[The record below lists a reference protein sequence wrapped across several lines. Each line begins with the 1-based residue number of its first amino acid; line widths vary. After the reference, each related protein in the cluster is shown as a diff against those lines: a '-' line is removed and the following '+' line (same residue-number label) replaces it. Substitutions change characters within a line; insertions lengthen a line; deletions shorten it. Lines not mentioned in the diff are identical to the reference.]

1 MTRSTT
7 GKIVRAGS
15 SERGT
20 GVAGV
25 RVEPLD
31 AALGAQVH
39 GIDARSVDPG
49 EAALLREAL
58 TEHHVL
64 VLRDQDL
71 DDDQQSRFAEIW
83 GELFVDPV
91 SQLVGA
97 PKAVSYIQDDASRPP
112 AEFPW
117 HTDMSWL
124 ATPPACAVL
133 NARVIPPTGGDT
145 LWVDLCAAYD
155 SLSPTMRQRVGG
167 LRLCH
172 RPLPRF
178 FETVRRHHGDQVTDQ
193 LVADHPPL
201 EHPLVRTHP
210 VSGRPALFVCPLYGD
225 RIAGLSDDE
234 SGEVLAELHE
244 RLEDESL
251 QVRWRWRTHD
261 LVVWDEASTNHR
273 ALGDHHPRRRV
284 MRRCAVVGTHPFHRA
299 AA

>member
-7 GKIVRAGS
+7 GKILRAGS
-15 SERGT
+15 SRRGT
-20 GVAGV
+20 GAAGV

-39 GIDARSVDPG
+39 GIDARAVDPD
-49 EAALLREAL
+49 EAALLRAAL

-64 VLRDQDL
+64 FLRDQDL
-71 DDDQQSRFAEIW
+71 DDDQQGRFAEIW
-83 GELFVDPV
+83 GGLFVDPV

-97 PKAVSYIQDDASRPP
+97 PKSVSYIQDDAGRPP

-124 ATPPACAVL
+124 AQPPACAVL

-155 SLSPTMRQRVGG
+155 ALSPAMRQRVGG
-167 LRLCH
+167 LRLRH
-172 RPLPRF
+172 RPRPRF
-178 FETVRRHHGDQVTDQ
+178 FETVRRHHGDQVTDR

-225 RIAGLSDDE
+225 RIARLSNDE
-234 SGEVLAELHE
+234 SDAVLAELHG

-251 QVRWRWRTHD
+251 QVRWQWRTHD

-273 ALGDHHPRRRV
+273 ALGDHHPQHRV
-284 MRRCAVVGTHPFHRA
+284 MRRCAVAGTRPFHRA